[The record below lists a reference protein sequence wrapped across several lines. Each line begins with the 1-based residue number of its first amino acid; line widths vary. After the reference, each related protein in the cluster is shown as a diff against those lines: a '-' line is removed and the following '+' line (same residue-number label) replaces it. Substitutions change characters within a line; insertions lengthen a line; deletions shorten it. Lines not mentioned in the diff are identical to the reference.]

1 MKLKIYYI
9 ERESKSQCIKYP
21 TLGCS
26 GTKYNIVKGKNFQ
39 PKLKFSLNVLL
50 VLGTLPLLPSPNYF
64 AFAVHPAVSY
74 SSCDFVF
81 KL

>member
-1 MKLKIYYI
+1 MKLKIYYV

-39 PKLKFSLNVLL
+39 PKLKFSLTSYWCWVHYPSSHPQIILL
-50 VLGTLPLLPSPNYF
+50 LQCTLL
-64 AFAVHPAVSY
+64 
-74 SSCDFVF
+74 
-81 KL
+81 